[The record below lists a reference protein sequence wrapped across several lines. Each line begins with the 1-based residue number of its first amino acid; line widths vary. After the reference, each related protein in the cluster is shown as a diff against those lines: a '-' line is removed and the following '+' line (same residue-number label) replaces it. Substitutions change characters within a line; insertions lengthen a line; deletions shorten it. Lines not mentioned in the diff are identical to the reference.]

1 MSDAATPGEFELIR
15 RYFMQDVEPA
25 CRSDQVSPHQTRT
38 GVVLGQGDDCALLAP
53 SPGCRLAVSVDTS
66 LADVHFPR
74 DASAEAIG
82 HRALA
87 VNLSDLAAMGARPRW
102 FVLALTLPEVDEQWL
117 EGFARGLYGLAREH
131 DIALVGGDITRGREL
146 SITITV
152 HGDVPDDGA
161 ITRHGARAGDLLAV
175 TGVLGSAHGG
185 LRAWFDGQR
194 DERHPL
200 VAAYLRPTPRV
211 SEARC
216 IRHMVSG
223 GLDIS
228 DGLLA
233 DLGHL
238 CARSGVGACL
248 EAGAIPLDQ
257 ALVES
262 LGAQEALEAALNG
275 GDDYELLLALAPAQE
290 DAVRRALETL
300 GGELHVI
307 GRITKEPGITGVAST
322 GRGWQHFHAQ
332 DHHGAEEHHG
342 TGAAS

>member
-25 CRSDQVSPHQTRT
+25 CRSDQVSPQQARA
-38 GVVLGQGDDCALLAP
+38 GVVLGQGDDCARLAP
-53 SPGCRLAVSVDTS
+53 SPGRRLAVSVDTS

-102 FVLALTLPEVDEQWL
+102 FVLALTLPEVDEHWL
-117 EGFARGLYGLAREH
+117 DGFAQGLYGLAREH

-152 HGDVPDDGA
+152 HGDVAQDGA
-161 ITRHGARAGDLLAV
+161 ITRHGARPGDLLAV
-175 TGVLGSAHGG
+175 TGALGSAHGG
-185 LRAWFDGQR
+185 LRAWFAGQR
-194 DERHPL
+194 DEQHPL
-200 VAAYLRPTPRV
+200 VRAYLRPAPRV
-211 SEARC
+211 NEGMSIC
-216 IRHMVSG
+216 HMVSG

-238 CARSGVGACL
+238 CARSAVGACL

-257 ALVES
+257 ALVAS
-262 LGAQEALEAALNG
+262 LGADEALEAALNG
-275 GDDYELLLALAPAQE
+275 GDDYELLLSLAPDQE
-290 DAVRRALETL
+290 AAVRQVLEDL
-300 GGELHVI
+300 GGALLVI
-307 GRITKEPGITGVAST
+307 GRVTAEPGITGITST

-332 DHHGAEEHHG
+332 DQSPDDHGA
-342 TGAAS
+342 GAAP

>member
-1 MSDAATPGEFELIR
+1 
-15 RYFMQDVEPA
+15 MQDVEHA
-25 CRSDQVSPHQTRT
+25 CRSDHVSPHQARA

-53 SPGCRLAVSVDTS
+53 SPGHRLAVSVDTS

-74 DASAEAIG
+74 DASPEAIG

-102 FVLALTLPEVDEQWL
+102 FVLALTLPDVDEQWL

-131 DIALVGGDITRGREL
+131 DIALVGGDITRGQEL

-152 HGDVPDDGA
+152 HGELGDDDA
-161 ITRHGARAGDLLAV
+161 ITRHGARPDDLLAV

-200 VAAYLRPTPRV
+200 VAAYLRPAPRV
-211 SEARC
+211 AEAMS
-216 IRHMVSG
+216 IRHSVSA

-248 EAGAIPLDQ
+248 DGASIPLDP
-257 ALVES
+257 ALVAS
-262 LGAQEALEAALNG
+262 LGEHEALEAALNG
-275 GDDYELLLALAPAQE
+275 GDDYELLLALPVAQE
-290 DAVRRALETL
+290 TATRQALERL
-300 GGELHVI
+300 GAHLHVI
-307 GRITKEPGITGVAST
+307 GRVTREPGITGVTST
-322 GRGWQHFHAQ
+322 GQGWQHFHGA
-332 DHHGAEEHHG
+332 DHTAGG
-342 TGAAS
+342 SS

>member
-15 RYFMQDVEPA
+15 RYFMQDVEHA
-25 CRSDQVSPHQTRT
+25 CSSDHVSPSQARA
-38 GVVLGQGDDCALLAP
+38 GIVLGQGDDCALLSP
-53 SPGCRLAVSVDTS
+53 SPGRRLAVSVDTS

-102 FVLALTLPEVDEQWL
+102 FVLALTLPDVDEQWL

-131 DIALVGGDITRGREL
+131 DIALVGGDITRGQEL

-152 HGDVPDDGA
+152 HGEVDDDSA
-161 ITRHGARAGDLLAV
+161 ITRHGARPGDLLAV
-175 TGVLGSAHGG
+175 TGTLGSAHGG
-185 LRAWFDGQR
+185 LRAWFNGQR

-200 VAAYLRPTPRV
+200 VAAYLRPAPRIKEAMSIQQRV
-211 SEARC
+211 SA
-216 IRHMVSG
+216 

-248 EAGAIPLDQ
+248 DATALPLDQ
-257 ALVES
+257 ALVAS
-262 LGAQEALEAALNG
+262 LGEHEALEAALNG
-275 GDDYELLLALAPAQE
+275 GDDYELLLALDPEQE
-290 DAVRRALETL
+290 DAVRQALETL
-300 GGELHVI
+300 GGALHVI
-307 GRITKEPGITGVAST
+307 GRVTSEPGISGVAST
-322 GRGWQHFHAQ
+322 GRGWQHFHAA
-332 DHHGAEEHHG
+332 DHG
-342 TGAAS
+342 TGASP

>member
-15 RYFMQDVEPA
+15 RYFMQDVEHA
-25 CRSDQVSPHQTRT
+25 CSSDHVSPQQARA

-53 SPGCRLAVSVDTS
+53 APGSRLAVSVDTS

-102 FVLALTLPEVDEQWL
+102 FVLALTLPEVDPQWL
-117 EGFARGLYGLAREH
+117 EGFAHGLYGLAREH

-152 HGDVPDDGA
+152 HGEISDDTA
-161 ITRHGARAGDLLAV
+161 ITRHGASPGDLLAV
-175 TGVLGSAHGG
+175 TGALGSAHGG
-185 LRAWFDGQR
+185 LRAWFDGER

-200 VAAYLRPTPRV
+200 VAAYLRPSPRIREGMAIRQKV
-211 SEARC
+211 SA
-216 IRHMVSG
+216 

-238 CARSGVGACL
+238 CARSGVGARL
-248 EAGAIPLDQ
+248 DATAIPLDQ
-257 ALVES
+257 ALVAS

-275 GDDYELLLALAPAQE
+275 GDDYELLLALAPDQE
-290 DAVRRALETL
+290 DAVRQAL
-300 GGELHVI
+300 GGTLHVI
-307 GRITKEPGITGVAST
+307 GQVTAEPGITGVVST
-322 GRGWQHFHAQ
+322 GRGWQHFHAS
-332 DHHGAEEHHG
+332 DHA
-342 TGAAS
+342 TGATP

>member
-1 MSDAATPGEFELIR
+1 
-15 RYFMQDVEPA
+15 MQDVEHV
-25 CRSDQVSPHQTRT
+25 RSSDHVSPHQARA

-53 SPGCRLAVSVDTS
+53 ATGHRLAVSVDTS

-117 EGFARGLYGLAREH
+117 EDFARGLYDLAREH

-152 HGDVPDDGA
+152 HGDVPEGGA
-161 ITRHGARAGDLLAV
+161 ITRHGARPGDLLAV
-175 TGVLGSAHGG
+175 TGTLGSAHGG
-185 LRAWFDGQR
+185 LRAWFEGQR
-194 DERHPL
+194 DECQPL
-200 VAAYLRPTPRV
+200 LAAYLRPAPRV
-211 SEARC
+211 SEAMR
-216 IRHMVSG
+216 IRRLVSA

-238 CARSGVGACL
+238 CARSGVGAYL

-262 LGAQEALEAALNG
+262 LGAHEALEAALNG

-290 DAVRRALETL
+290 AAVREALEAQ
-300 GGELHVI
+300 GGALHVI
-307 GRITKEPGITGVAST
+307 GRVTSERGIAGITST
-322 GRGWQHFHAQ
+322 GQGWQHFHAQ
-332 DHHGAEEHHG
+332 DRHAEDPE
-342 TGAAS
+342 TGATP